1 MSGSPSDP
9 ADPYDLPEE
18 MAGLVVR
25 APTGPASDVHEASAR
40 PVDVHDI
47 GSETFRLTELVDRRG
62 LADLLASVERLFPV
76 HLAIHGD
83 DDEPLAGQVDRP
95 SRTLPLLYDGRAL
108 GTVRIA
114 SRAGFAVGDE
124 MAQDV
129 TEHVAKIVELVAFS
143 GHRALLTS
151 RMHVASIE
159 ESYRE
164 LTRKNDE
171 LTRAY
176 DSLKELDRLKSA
188 FLATVSHELRTP
200 LTSIMGYAEMLTE
213 GIAGPLHDEQREFL
227 GIIRQKSDQ
236 LLDLIMSLLDL
247 SKLESGTTFV
257 RRVETPLARVLDE
270 ARTTVAPT
278 AQRKGV
284 ELVVECPEGLAVLG
298 DAPRLRQVFIN
309 LAENAVKF
317 TPEGGRVV
325 LAARDVTIANDDQ
338 GMVLL
343 APVRR
348 GVEVRVS
355 DTGIGIPERE
365 RAKVFAP
372 FYQVDHSSTR
382 EYGGTGLGLA
392 IVKRLVEAHEGTIH
406 IEGREPCGTVFVV
419 CLPAPSGLEPDPVS
433 SRRPR
438 GSVPPVFEA
447 LERLEP

>member
-9 ADPYDLPEE
+9 RADDYELPDE

-25 APTGPASDVHEASAR
+25 APAGPASDVHEAKAR

-83 DDEPLAGQVDRP
+83 DDERLAGSVDVP

-164 LTRKNDE
+164 LTHKNDE

-247 SKLESGTTFV
+247 SKLESGTIFV
-257 RRVETPLARVLDE
+257 RRVDTPLARVLDE

-284 ELVVECPEGLAVLG
+284 ELVVECPEGLTVLG

-317 TPEGGRVV
+317 TPDGGRVA
-325 LAARDVTIANDDQ
+325 LSAREVSIASDDQ

-348 GVEVRVS
+348 GVEVRVT

-406 IEGREPCGTVFVV
+406 IEGNEPCGTVFVV
-419 CLPAPSGLEPDPVS
+419 CLPAPSAVEPEPVS

-438 GSVPPVFEA
+438 GSVPPVFG
-447 LERLEP
+447 